1 MKGKYHKELFRRRLN
16 SGLKNTT
23 ILYGVSIV
31 TLLIILNRLYTN
43 KTITVAIMLLSG
55 FVATFYSKNMIII
68 LLVSVISAIIIT
80 PLVSCMTREGME
92 DNKEAENGEDESNEG
107 MTDTDKKSDVTIIKD
122 VTPIVKDVKSVV
134 VPDNK
139 ASGKASLPVSAPSA
153 IPPQTKTN
161 DTKEPYSGQRITPAQ
176 YNSYGSNTD
185 DIDINSRHKPKL
197 DYAAT
202 LESAYESLDK
212 LLSSD
217 AIKTMSNDTARLAEK
232 QQQLM
237 GNMTKIQPLI
247 EKAGSVL
254 EKIPNLNSMEGLMG
268 GLQEKIAG
276 FMGKGKEGYTEG
288 RIKDKKNVNN
298 DSGVKSK
305 KGDREQRKRREER

>member
-1 MKGKYHKELFRRRLN
+1 MKGKHHRALFNRRLN

-23 ILYGVSIV
+23 ILYGVFII
-31 TLLIILNRLYTN
+31 TLLIILNRLYKN

-80 PLVSCMTREGME
+80 PLVSCMTREGLENKDENDPKDDENEGKDDENEVLDEGME
-92 DNKEAENGEDESNEG
+92 DKQDKTVGSPVLEGQRNEEIRQKNKRDNEKNKREENKREENRRENNSKAVQPAVKKKVNSPPTTNKQTVNEG
-107 MTDTDKKSDVTIIKD
+107 YY
-122 VTPIVKDVKSVV
+122 
-134 VPDNK
+134 
-139 ASGKASLPVSAPSA
+139 G
-153 IPPQTKTN
+153 QT
-161 DTKEPYSGQRITPAQ
+161 ITPAQ
-176 YNSYGSNTD
+176 YNSYGSKTD

-202 LESAYESLDK
+202 LESAYDSLDK

-217 AIKTMSNDTARLAEK
+217 AIKQMSSDTAKLAEK

-237 GNMTKIQPLI
+237 GNMTKIQPMI

-254 EKIPNLNSMEGLMG
+254 DKMPNLGGMESMMEGLKDK
-268 GLQEKIAG
+268 LAG
-276 FMGKGKEGYTEG
+276 FVN
-288 RIKDKKNVNN
+288 KK
-298 DSGVKSK
+298 
-305 KGDREQRKRREER
+305 

>member
-1 MKGKYHKELFRRRLN
+1 MKGKHHKELFRRRLN

-92 DNKEAENGEDESNEG
+92 DNKEDENGEDESNEG
-107 MTDTDKKSDVTIIKD
+107 MTDTDKKSDVA
-122 VTPIVKDVKSVV
+122 PIVKDSKAEVTPEV
-134 VPDNK
+134 K
-139 ASGKASLPVSAPSA
+139 ASGKASLPVSALPA
-153 IPPQTKTN
+153 IPPQTKTT

-176 YNSYGSNTD
+176 YNSYGSNAD

-202 LESAYESLDK
+202 LESAY
-212 LLSSD
+212 
-217 AIKTMSNDTARLAEK
+217 
-232 QQQLM
+232 
-237 GNMTKIQPLI
+237 
-247 EKAGSVL
+247 
-254 EKIPNLNSMEGLMG
+254 
-268 GLQEKIAG
+268 
-276 FMGKGKEGYTEG
+276 
-288 RIKDKKNVNN
+288 
-298 DSGVKSK
+298 
-305 KGDREQRKRREER
+305 

>member
-1 MKGKYHKELFRRRLN
+1 MCKVYIMKGKHHRALFNRRLN

-23 ILYGVSIV
+23 ILYGVFII
-31 TLLIILNRLYTN
+31 TLLIILNRLYKN

-80 PLVSCMTREGME
+80 PLVSCMTREGLKNKDENDPKDDENEVLDDENEVVDEGME
-92 DNKEAENGEDESNEG
+92 DNQDKTVGSPVLEGQRNEEIRQKNKREEKSKAVQPAVKKEVNSPPAGTEKKTVNEG
-107 MTDTDKKSDVTIIKD
+107 YY
-122 VTPIVKDVKSVV
+122 
-134 VPDNK
+134 
-139 ASGKASLPVSAPSA
+139 G
-153 IPPQTKTN
+153 QT
-161 DTKEPYSGQRITPAQ
+161 ITPAQ
-176 YNSYGSNTD
+176 YNSYGSKTD

-202 LESAYESLDK
+202 LESAYDSLDK

-217 AIKTMSNDTARLAEK
+217 AIKQMSSDTAKLAEK

-237 GNMTKIQPLI
+237 GNMTKIQPMI

-254 EKIPNLNSMEGLMG
+254 DKMPNLGGMESMMEGLKDK
-268 GLQEKIAG
+268 LAG
-276 FMGKGKEGYTEG
+276 FVN
-288 RIKDKKNVNN
+288 KK
-298 DSGVKSK
+298 
-305 KGDREQRKRREER
+305 

>member
-1 MKGKYHKELFRRRLN
+1 MCKVYIMKGKHHRALFNRRLN

-23 ILYGVSIV
+23 ILYGVFII
-31 TLLIILNRLYTN
+31 TLLIILNRLYKN

-80 PLVSCMTREGME
+80 PLVSCMTREGLKNNDENDPKDDENEDKDDENELLDEGME
-92 DNKEAENGEDESNEG
+92 DKQDKTAVQPAVQPADKTANKTAVQPVVKIEG
-107 MTDTDKKSDVTIIKD
+107 NS
-122 VTPIVKDVKSVV
+122 
-134 VPDNK
+134 
-139 ASGKASLPVSAPSA
+139 
-153 IPPQTKTN
+153 PPTKNQKTVHEGYYGQT
-161 DTKEPYSGQRITPAQ
+161 ITPAQ
-176 YNSYGSNTD
+176 YNSYGSKTD

-202 LESAYESLDK
+202 LESAYDSLDK

-217 AIKTMSNDTARLAEK
+217 AIKQMSSDTAKLAEK

-237 GNMTKIQPLI
+237 GNMTKIQPMI

-254 EKIPNLNSMEGLMG
+254 DKMPNLGGMESMMEGLKDK
-268 GLQEKIAG
+268 LAG
-276 FMGKGKEGYTEG
+276 FVN
-288 RIKDKKNVNN
+288 KK
-298 DSGVKSK
+298 
-305 KGDREQRKRREER
+305 

>member
-1 MKGKYHKELFRRRLN
+1 MKGKHHRALFNRRLN

-23 ILYGVSIV
+23 ILYGVFII
-31 TLLIILNRLYTN
+31 TLLIILNRLYKN

-80 PLVSCMTREGME
+80 PLVSCMTREGLENKDENDPKDDENEDKDDENELLDEGME
-92 DNKEAENGEDESNEG
+92 DKQDKTAVQPADKTANKTANKTAVQPVVKKEGNSPPTTNKQTVNEG
-107 MTDTDKKSDVTIIKD
+107 Y
-122 VTPIVKDVKSVV
+122 
-134 VPDNK
+134 
-139 ASGKASLPVSAPSA
+139 G
-153 IPPQTKTN
+153 QT
-161 DTKEPYSGQRITPAQ
+161 ITPAQ
-176 YNSYGSNTD
+176 YNSYGSKTD

-202 LESAYESLDK
+202 LESAYDSLDK

-217 AIKTMSNDTARLAEK
+217 AIKQMSSDTAKLAEK

-237 GNMTKIQPLI
+237 GNMTKIQPMI

-254 EKIPNLNSMEGLMG
+254 EKMPNLGGMESMMEGLKDK
-268 GLQEKIAG
+268 LAG
-276 FMGKGKEGYTEG
+276 FVN
-288 RIKDKKNVNN
+288 KK
-298 DSGVKSK
+298 
-305 KGDREQRKRREER
+305 